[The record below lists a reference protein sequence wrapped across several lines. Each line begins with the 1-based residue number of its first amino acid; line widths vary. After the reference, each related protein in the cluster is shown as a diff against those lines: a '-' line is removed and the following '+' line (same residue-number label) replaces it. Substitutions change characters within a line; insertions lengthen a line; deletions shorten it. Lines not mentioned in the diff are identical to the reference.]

1 MQEWWSPFVR
11 GGARDLSC
19 VFVSIVGNLLQQ
31 EMLTFE
37 KLLSYRVLLSSS
49 QSHVGWQWEG
59 GDGSSPGI
67 HGSWLLLSNSLWA
80 LRPWILLSMCLS
92 NRRRQKQ
99 YVGDPM
105 RSFNV
110 PDWKAENIASAQS
123 PTVRISGIKSDLP
136 LVGLGQASELCARR
150 KDTLVLVALIRIWS
164 FLS

>member
-1 MQEWWSPFVR
+1 MVAICQRR
-11 GGARDLSC
+11 GQK
-19 VFVSIVGNLLQQ
+19 F
-31 EMLTFE
+31 
-37 KLLSYRVLLSSS
+37 KLCICQYCRQPATTGDVNIWEATELRVLLSSS